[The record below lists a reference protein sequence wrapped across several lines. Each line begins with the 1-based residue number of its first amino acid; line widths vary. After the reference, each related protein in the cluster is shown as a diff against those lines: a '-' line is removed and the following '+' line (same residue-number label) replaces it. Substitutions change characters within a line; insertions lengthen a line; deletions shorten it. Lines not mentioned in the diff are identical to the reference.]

1 MPKYPG
7 FIGPGYTSQ
16 SRIADVERTVNW
28 YPEKIE
34 SGIGK
39 VDWALYPVPG
49 FVEVLELEDAP
60 VRGLYSLNGRT
71 FAVSGTKLYEIL
83 ADWTAVERGTG
94 INNLDDSPASMVSNG
109 DGGHQL
115 FITSGSKGYIFD
127 LNTSVF
133 SMVLDGASQAGFI
146 DGFFLALD
154 PQTSTLK
161 ISELEDGLTWDAT
174 QVAQRNAGADRW
186 AGMICS
192 HKEIWLF
199 GSLTTEVWYNDGSS
213 PFPFA
218 PNPAVFINYGILA
231 PASVAILDNAPMW
244 LGQSSDGVGVVYRAN
259 GYAPQRVSNHA
270 LEYRLST
277 FSTLLDAH
285 AWTYQ
290 DQGHSFYILTFP
302 TAQETWVYDAA
313 TGAWHERG
321 SWNGL
326 RFVGSPVWQHTY
338 AFAKHLVGGRVSGRV
353 YEQAIPRLVDGVW
366 TFSNDADEL

>member
-1 MPKYPG
+1 VAKYPG

-16 SRIADVERTVNW
+16 SRIADVERTVNL

-34 SGIGK
+34 SGVGK
-39 VDWALYPVPG
+39 ADWVLYPGPG
-49 FVEVLELEDAP
+49 FEEVVELDDSP

-71 FAVSGTKLYEIL
+71 FAVAGTHLYEI
-83 ADWTAVERGTG
+83 APDWTVTERGDG
-94 INNLDDSPASMVSNG
+94 INDLDGTPATMCGNG

-127 LNTSVF
+127 TEDSSF
-133 SMVLDGASQAGFI
+133 SMVLDGASQGGFI

-154 PQTSTLK
+154 PQSSTLK
-161 ISELEDGLTWDAT
+161 ISELEDGTTWDAT

-186 AGMICS
+186 CGMICS

-199 GSLTTEVWYNDGSS
+199 GSLTTEVWYNDGAA

-218 PNPAVFINYGILA
+218 PNPSVFINFGILA
-231 PASVAILDNAPMW
+231 PYSVAILDNAPIW
-244 LGQSSDGVGVVYRAN
+244 LGQSADGVGVVYRAN
-259 GYAPQRVSNHA
+259 GYTPQRVSNHA

-277 FSTLLDAH
+277 FETLLDAH

-290 DQGHSFYILTFP
+290 DQGHAFYVLTFP

-321 SWNGL
+321 SWDGS
-326 RFVGSPVWQHTY
+326 RFIGSPVWQHTY
-338 AFAKHLVGGRVSGRV
+338 AYGKHLVGGRVTGRI
-353 YEQAIPRLVDGVW
+353 YEQAIPRKSG
-366 TFSNDADEL
+366 DAWSFTDDANEL